1 MPKLSVT
8 REASASIPTEHG
20 TFQLTYFSNSADQKE
35 HLAFTMGDLAS
46 QDAVLV
52 RVHSECFTGDV
63 MGSRRCDC
71 GEQLDQALAMVAQ
84 AGVGAVLYLRQEGRG
99 IGLLEKMKAYNLQ
112 DAGFDTVDANLM
124 LGHDADSRDYTLGAL
139 MLEDLGVRAVRL
151 ITNNPAKIDAL
162 KADGINIV
170 ERVPS
175 RIAANA
181 DNAFYLSTKARRMDH
196 MVESRS
202 AVQRTEASP
211 ANLAALSEVG

>member
-20 TFQLTYFSNSADQKE
+20 TFQLAYFSNSADQKE

-84 AGVGAVLYLRQEGRG
+84 GGR
-99 IGLLEKMKAYNLQ
+99 
-112 DAGFDTVDANLM
+112 
-124 LGHDADSRDYTLGAL
+124 SGAL
-139 MLEDLGVRAVRL
+139 SATGRS
-151 ITNNPAKIDAL
+151 
-162 KADGINIV
+162 G
-170 ERVPS
+170 
-175 RIAANA
+175 
-181 DNAFYLSTKARRMDH
+181 H
-196 MVESRS
+196 RS
-202 AVQRTEASP
+202 AGKDEGIQP
-211 ANLAALSEVG
+211 AGRRIRHR

>member
-71 GEQLDQALAMVAQ
+71 GEQLDQALAMVAH

-124 LGHDADSRDYTLGAL
+124 LGHVADSRDYTLGAL

-196 MVESRS
+196 MLESRS